1 MQILKEEIKERIL
14 AAALNEFEE
23 YGYSHSSMRRIASAA
38 GMTTGNIYRYFENK
52 DGLFGALLHS
62 TYEKFMDYTLAIKT
76 KIDNTFTVD
85 AIEAFSYIQMVD
97 DTIVELLK
105 DSSTEIKI
113 LLTLS
118 QGSAYEQA
126 RNDLI
131 LIVSQ
136 ILEKVLTISKGTE
149 VLERMDL
156 LSVQMLAASLVEGI
170 SLILRD
176 HQDGE
181 VIKHLVDELI
191 FVFSA
196 GFSEK
201 LNR

>member
-14 AAALNEFEE
+14 AAALSEFGE
-23 YGYSHSSMRRIASAA
+23 YGYSQSSMRRIASAA

-52 DGLFGALLHS
+52 DGLFQALLHS

-76 KIDNTFTVD
+76 KIDSSFKPD
-85 AIEAFSYIQMVD
+85 ALEAFSYIQMVD

-105 DSSTEIKI
+105 DSSTEIRI

-126 RNDLI
+126 KHDLI

-136 ILEKVLTISKGTE
+136 ILERVLTIRKGTE
-149 VLERMDL
+149 VLKRMDQ
-156 LSVQMLAASLVEGI
+156 LSVEMFAASLVEGL
-170 SLILRD
+170 SLILRE
-176 HQDGE
+176 HSDGD
-181 VIKHLVDELI
+181 VIKHLVGELI
-191 FVFSA
+191 FIYSA
-196 GFSEK
+196 GFNEK

>member
-14 AAALNEFEE
+14 AAALSEFEE
-23 YGYSHSSMRRIASAA
+23 YGYSHSSMRRIASDA

-52 DGLFGALLHS
+52 DGLFQALLHS

-76 KIDNTFTVD
+76 KIDNTFALD

-126 RNDLI
+126 RHDLI

-149 VLERMDL
+149 VLERMDQ
-156 LSVQMLAASLVEGI
+156 LSVQMFAASLVEGI

-176 HQDGE
+176 HQDGD